1 MRMMAPR
8 DQRAG
13 CVLRIVATRASVNF
27 SDGSDGI
34 FLIVSGDCDKSVN
47 FQHRRPFL
55 EVFPDEFPS
64 NSRRPSRY
72 SVGDILEIS
81 SRCPLVISHT

>member
-1 MRMMAPR
+1 MRMITPR
-8 DQRAG
+8 DQRPG
-13 CVLRIVATRASVNF
+13 CVLRIVATRATVNF

-64 NSRRPSRY
+64 NSRRLLDHSAA
-72 SVGDILEIS
+72 GEGELD
-81 SRCPLVISHT
+81 LVNLT